1 MKILKSIS
9 DIYIE
14 SKPLAEKLKSQ
25 VDQTILHNKNEGWHY
40 FSRIK
45 SEESFA
51 LKLETGRVKDPI
63 RMEDLFA
70 CTLVVENI
78 NEIKN
83 AVSFFDSH
91 FIIHDR
97 RPKSDNFTHKQSS
110 SFQFDDLRLYVTL
123 KKVEYL
129 PKGNLTTMTFEIQ
142 VKTFLQHA
150 WSIATHDLIY
160 KSEKVSWSKERVA
173 FQVKAML
180 EQAEISISGADSLSD
195 LPELAKNNYESNVLN
210 EIKVFLLDTFP
221 RESLPFDLL
230 RLCRIINDILNTFK
244 IELIHLR
251 RIVDA
256 ETKANRGAKTLDLSP
271 YGIIIQSMINQEKDM
286 FQKVFK
292 HGARTQM
299 KGIFLPPE
307 ILTTNIVI
315 EDDSKA
321 VRIK

>member
-83 AVSFFDSH
+83 AVSFIDSH

-129 PKGNLTTMTFEIQ
+129 PKGNLTTMTFDIQ

-150 WSIATHDLIY
+150 RSIATHDLIY
-160 KSEKVSWSKERVA
+160 KSETVSW
-173 FQVKAML
+173 
-180 EQAEISISGADSLSD
+180 
-195 LPELAKNNYESNVLN
+195 
-210 EIKVFLLDTFP
+210 
-221 RESLPFDLL
+221 
-230 RLCRIINDILNTFK
+230 
-244 IELIHLR
+244 
-251 RIVDA
+251 
-256 ETKANRGAKTLDLSP
+256 
-271 YGIIIQSMINQEKDM
+271 
-286 FQKVFK
+286 
-292 HGARTQM
+292 
-299 KGIFLPPE
+299 
-307 ILTTNIVI
+307 
-315 EDDSKA
+315 
-321 VRIK
+321 